1 MEANWIEALR
11 NTPLPNTGSLTDRA
25 LAQVKPRPRYVGKTL
40 LVGSLTLAATLP
52 LAAFFL
58 KVPTKKSDVTIF
70 QSNLT
75 HVESDTKS
83 FQSDVKHG
91 ESGMKRVKSK
101 ARVKEPTQVAVE
113 PNVITPLDKRVS
125 LGKALSSADLSPLGA
140 FVEQP
145 QHHLSLNR
153 GLSAAFA
160 FNESRA
166 LSPLPNR
173 REFPGTQA
181 NLVRQADGH
190 VEGTLTFVQDT
201 LGRGLI
207 PQKYDADV
215 ALYDHLEQLV
225 ATTKVELPG
234 DGGTVLVYS
243 APSIPPTYYQVQLT
257 PKRSWSQELEVVG
270 GYQKIV
276 LDGTTK
282 NLPMITLGTPI
293 FYRST
298 VGEEVTAKLTT
309 TLTTAEAARYTVHM
323 ALYGAQKALLDTATS
338 SVTVPK
344 LVQGKALLTTQD
356 IQLSFRP
363 QSEPLSR
370 YQLAVTKTPQDEGV
384 SFTVASVQTEK
395 DGALILVP
403 KRPDVRIEDAL
414 KNPKLRDYTQV
425 KLTASVV
432 AALKE
437 KGITTFVGRRIH
449 AKGKSEEA
457 LYLSRPAFQVT
468 TVTVSTP
475 DDLQL
480 AQDYLHRLREA
491 HKVGMSYELLI
502 APEFNEV
509 LLAAADRG
517 DDATVIELVQ
527 ISWFGGP
534 ESAAKGGNA
543 ITWAAYCP
551 SAEPVRRLLARNTP
565 PGVADSEG
573 TTGLHRTYREE
584 IARLL
589 LEKGAPVEARNKDGE
604 TPLIQQARQCDLW
617 LGHAGVIQALLEHH
631 ANPNAT
637 DPQGKT
643 ALMHVAQRGMVEVV
657 EALLKAGANP
667 KTKDKSG
674 KTAYDYAAPWAWQMA
689 PGFQTEESLKTL
701 EKKANADAER
711 IRELLRRR

>member
-11 NTPLPNTGSLTDRA
+11 NTPLPNAGSLTDRA
-25 LAQVKPRPRYVGKTL
+25 LAQVKPRPRYAGRTL
-40 LVGSLTLAATLP
+40 VLGSLALAATLP

-58 KVPTKKSDVTIF
+58 KVPTKKSEAKISESNLTRF
-70 QSNLT
+70 QSNVKSFESDLT
-75 HVESDTKS
+75 NFQSDLMNFQSDTKHFESDVKNVESDLTN
-83 FQSDVKHG
+83 FQSDVK
-91 ESGMKRVKSK
+91 RVKSK
-101 ARVKEPTQVAVE
+101 VKNVESKAIVKEPTQVAVE
-113 PNVITPLDKRVS
+113 PTAIPSLDPHVS
-125 LGKALSSADLSPLGA
+125 LSKALPSENRSQLWSLSEQSQNRLG
-140 FVEQP
+140 
-145 QHHLSLNR
+145 LNR

-160 FNESRA
+160 FNESRT
-166 LSPLPNR
+166 LSLLPNTR
-173 REFPGTQA
+173 AFPGTQA

-190 VEGTLTFVQDT
+190 VEGTLTFVQDN
-201 LGRGLI
+201 LRLGLI

-215 ALYDHLEQLV
+215 ALYDHLGQLV
-225 ATTKVELPG
+225 ATTKAELPG

-243 APSIPPTYYQVQLT
+243 APSIEPTYYQVQLT
-257 PKRSWSQELEVVG
+257 PQRSWSEELEVAG
-270 GYQKIV
+270 G
-276 LDGTTK
+276 
-282 NLPMITLGTPI
+282 
-293 FYRST
+293 S
-298 VGEEVTAKLTT
+298 
-309 TLTTAEAARYTVHM
+309 
-323 ALYGAQKALLDTATS
+323 
-338 SVTVPK
+338 
-344 LVQGKALLTTQD
+344 
-356 IQLSFRP
+356 QLFFRP

-370 YQLAVTKTPQDEGV
+370 YQLAVTKAPQDDDV
-384 SFTVASVQTEK
+384 SFTVATVETEK
-395 DGALILVP
+395 DGALLLLP
-403 KRPDVRIEDAL
+403 KRPEVRIEDAL

-437 KGITTFVGRRIH
+437 KGITTFVGRRLH

-457 LYLSRPAFQVT
+457 LYLSQPAFVVT
-468 TVTVSTP
+468 TMTVSTP
-475 DDLQL
+475 EDLQL
-480 AQDYLHRLREA
+480 TQDYLHRLREA
-491 HKVGMSYELLI
+491 QKAGSGYELLI

-527 ISWFGGP
+527 RSWFGGP

-551 SAEPVRRLLARNTP
+551 TAEPVRRLLARNTP

-589 LEKGAPVEARNKDGE
+589 LERGAPVEVRNKDGE
-604 TPLIQQARQCDLW
+604 TPLIQQARQCDRW
-617 LGHAGVIQALLEHH
+617 LGHAGVIHALLEHR

-637 DPQGKT
+637 DRQGKT
-643 ALMHVAQRGMVEVV
+643 ALMHAAQRGMVEVV

-674 KTAYDYAAPWAWQMA
+674 KTAYDYTAPWAWQSA
-689 PGFQTEESLKTL
+689 PGFQTEEGLMAL

-711 IRELLRRR
+711 IRALLSQH